1 MKVKHLIRLLNKVK
15 DKERNIQFLYGN
27 DDEDFY
33 ASDEIHVLH
42 ALDDDEQCVE
52 LFVHELNIYKIN
64 N

>member
-1 MKVKHLIRLLNKVK
+1 MKVKHLIHLLNKVK

-33 ASDEIHVLH
+33 ASDEISLLH